1 MLRKSLQPVLMAIS
15 TEISKI
21 LWFGLFTRLF
31 MYVLIDGIRIKVG
44 SRASTT
50 STLPTELR
58 LNP

>member
-1 MLRKSLQPVLMAIS
+1 MLRKSLQPVFMSIS
-15 TEISKI
+15 TEIPKF

-31 MYVLIDGIRIKVG
+31 MCVLIDGIRIKVA
-44 SRASTT
+44 SRTSTA